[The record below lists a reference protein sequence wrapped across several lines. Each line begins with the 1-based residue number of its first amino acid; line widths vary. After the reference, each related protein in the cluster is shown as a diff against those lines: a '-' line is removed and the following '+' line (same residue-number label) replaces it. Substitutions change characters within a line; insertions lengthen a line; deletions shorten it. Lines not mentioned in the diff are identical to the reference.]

1 MEDMLLMLYPVLG
14 QLGPKGGSW
23 GGMERSSNAEEIPK
37 MRKICTQRSQ
47 NWGYL
52 WLTEYTE
59 FMENMFLMF
68 YQVLGSLGAEGGL
81 WDAEMQRI
89 FPLMWESRLRET
101 YLHTKGS
108 VLGLS
113 LANRVHRMHEE
124 HVLDVLSSA
133 GVAGGRGWR
142 VR

>member
-1 MEDMLLMLYPVLG
+1 MLRCKGFLPQCGKLARGGHIYTPRSQFWVDFWPTKYTESMEDMLLMLYPVLG

-23 GGMERSSNAEEIPK
+23 GGMERSSNGEEIPK

-68 YQVLGSLGAEGGL
+68 SQVL
-81 WDAEMQRI
+81 
-89 FPLMWESRLRET
+89 
-101 YLHTKGS
+101 
-108 VLGLS
+108 
-113 LANRVHRMHEE
+113 
-124 HVLDVLSSA
+124 
-133 GVAGGRGWR
+133 
-142 VR
+142 

>member
-1 MEDMLLMLYPVLG
+1 MFLMLYPVLKSLWANGGWWGAEMQSVIPPNVGKSPRWDRFVPIRVHSYGISGQQSTESMEDMLLMLYPVLG

-23 GGMERSSNAEEIPK
+23 GGMERSSNVEEIPK

-68 YQVLGSLGAEGGL
+68 YQVLGSLGA
-81 WDAEMQRI
+81 
-89 FPLMWESRLRET
+89 
-101 YLHTKGS
+101 
-108 VLGLS
+108 
-113 LANRVHRMHEE
+113 
-124 HVLDVLSSA
+124 
-133 GVAGGRGWR
+133 
-142 VR
+142 